1 MLDYMSNFPPPSRE
15 DSLNEIKREIKKYP
29 QFKSIS
35 DKYIEKEISKNFD
48 LITSRDARI
57 YRGSAAGWVTFEKAE
72 IIKKTKHCINIFNYK
87 KYRFRAILKSLVLI
101 NKIYFD
107 SIEKRYA
114 PGGKGMI
121 EAQSQFEELKL
132 CTKT

>member
-1 MLDYMSNFPPPSRE
+1 M
-15 DSLNEIKREIKKYP
+15 
-29 QFKSIS
+29 
-35 DKYIEKEISKNFD
+35 
-48 LITSRDARI
+48 
-57 YRGSAAGWVTFEKAE
+57 
-72 IIKKTKHCINIFNYK
+72 
-87 KYRFRAILKSLVLI
+87 KSLVLI

-107 SIEKRYA
+107 SIEERYA